1 MGLILAFFKFDFKFL
16 SFILLKLKWLMIDM
30 SNTLSKTT
38 HSTFV
43 CSLPGLGCLGESFF
57 FGRQIDPFYPT
68 RGVKWVY
75 DRFFLAIQL
84 DLTQNQ
90 LISPVETLR

>member
-1 MGLILAFFKFDFKFL
+1 
-16 SFILLKLKWLMIDM
+16 MIDM

-38 HSTFV
+38 HSTFG
-43 CSLPGLGCLGESFF
+43 CSLPGLGCLGERFL
-57 FGRQIDPFYPT
+57 FGRQIGPFYPT

-75 DRFFLAIQL
+75 VRFVLTIDL

-90 LISPVETLR
+90 LVSPVETL